1 MPTDAA
7 LLADLRA
14 WEPSRPEQRALRDD
28 TVAFVEATG
37 GAAGAA
43 GAAGGGAGGAS
54 TDRAHGPE
62 HVTASC
68 FVVTPDLSRVLLC
81 LHRKGGFWV
90 QLGGHVEP
98 DDPSVAAAAL
108 REAREEGGIDDLTP
122 LTAADGTPA
131 IVDLDRHALAGA
143 FGRCRVHRDVGFVAF
158 APVDAVPA
166 TSDES
171 DDVRWFAVDAL
182 PQEVPPGFARRL
194 AGALAEARR
203 VLDGR

>member
-1 MPTDAA
+1 MPSDAA
-7 LLADLRA
+7 LLADLLA
-14 WEPSRPEQRALRDD
+14 WELSRPEQRALRDD
-28 TVAFVEATG
+28 TVAFVEA
-37 GAAGAA
+37 AGDR
-43 GAAGGGAGGAS
+43 AGGAS
-54 TDRAHGPE
+54 TDREHGPE

-98 DDPSVAAAAL
+98 GDASVAAAAL
-108 REAREEGGIDDLTP
+108 REAREEGGIDALTP
-122 LTAADGTPA
+122 LTAADGEPV

-158 APVDAVPA
+158 APADAVPA

-171 DDVRWFAVDAL
+171 DDVRWWAVDAL
-182 PQEVPPGFARRL
+182 PQEVPPGFAARL
-194 AGALAEARR
+194 AAALAEARR